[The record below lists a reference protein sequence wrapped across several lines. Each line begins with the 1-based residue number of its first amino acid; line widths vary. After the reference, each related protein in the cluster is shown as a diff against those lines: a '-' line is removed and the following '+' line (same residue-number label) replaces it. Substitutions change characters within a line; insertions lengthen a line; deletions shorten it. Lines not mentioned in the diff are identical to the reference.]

1 MSDVITE
8 YRIARALKSGPPA
21 IREGAKV
28 VEMGADGTVTVL
40 REGTNG
46 WRSPAEKVRSGQRL
60 SPMHLAPDPVRTCGL
75 GSGADGDAVSP
86 VWGGCGATAKS

>member
-28 VEMGADGTVTVL
+28 VEMGPNGTVTVL

-46 WRSPAEKVRSGQRL
+46 
-60 SPMHLAPDPVRTCGL
+60 
-75 GSGADGDAVSP
+75 
-86 VWGGCGATAKS
+86 

>member
-1 MSDVITE
+1 MQRNAPEERTPVAIPAADPTQSGHHQRKDPIMSDVITE

-28 VEMGADGTVTVL
+28 VEMGADGTLTVL

-46 WRSPAEKVRSGQRL
+46 
-60 SPMHLAPDPVRTCGL
+60 
-75 GSGADGDAVSP
+75 
-86 VWGGCGATAKS
+86 